1 LTQLLGLDLGTSGAR
16 CLAID
21 EAGRVTATATAA
33 YPLHSPHP
41 GWSEQDP
48 EDWWSASR
56 AVIAKVAHEVGG
68 DVQGLGLAGQM
79 HGSVFLDS
87 HDEVIRPALLWNDQ
101 RTAAQCQ
108 AITDRVGP
116 ERLNQI
122 TGNPA
127 LTGFQAPKILW
138 LRDEEPDAYA
148 GVATVLLPKDFVRL
162 RLAGERATDVSD
174 ASGTLLLDLKT
185 RSWSAE
191 ILDALEIDP
200 QWLPSV
206 FESSAQAGE
215 VSRATAS
222 ELGLGSGIPVAAGGG
237 DNAAAAVGNG
247 VVRPGLASCS
257 IGTSGVLFAHADTL
271 TPDPSGRLH
280 TFCHA
285 VPDRY
290 HQMGVTLAAGGALQ
304 WWRDV
309 LGRHGYDE
317 LTELAASVP
326 PGAGGLLFLP
336 YLTGERTPHMD
347 PRARA
352 MFVGLCSRHGMAHM
366 TRAVFE
372 GVAFSLRDSLEI
384 MKELGLDVAQIRI
397 TGGGARSPFW
407 RQLLADVFARPTV
420 RTVADEGPAYGAAL
434 LAGVAAGVFGSVEE
448 ACGVVRL
455 GAEETEPDAGR
466 ARLYD
471 DYYAAYTRLYPATR
485 ASMHELSELAAPDPR
500 TTQESAR
507 SSVAGRR
514 RRAPP

>member
-1 LTQLLGLDLGTSGAR
+1 LTQLLGLDVGTGGAR

-21 EAGRVTATATAA
+21 ENGRVTATATAA

-41 GWSEQDP
+41 GWSEQQP

-56 AVIAKVAHEVGG
+56 AVVAKVAQEVGH
-68 DVQGLGLAGQM
+68 DVLGIGLAGQM
-79 HGSVFLDS
+79 HGAVFLDER
-87 HDEVIRPALLWNDQ
+87 DDVIRPALLWNDQ

-108 AITDRVGP
+108 AITDRVGS
-116 ERLNQI
+116 ERLHQI

-138 LRDEEPDAYA
+138 LRDEEPEAYA
-148 GVATVLLPKDFVRL
+148 ALATVLLPKDFIRL
-162 RLAGERATDVSD
+162 RLSGERATDVSD

-191 ILDALEIDP
+191 ILDALQIDR

-215 VSRATAS
+215 VSRDIAS
-222 ELGLGSGIPVAAGGG
+222 ELGLRSRLPVAAGGG
-237 DNAAAAVGNG
+237 DNAAAALGNG

-280 TFCHA
+280 SFCHA

-290 HQMGVTLAAGGALQ
+290 HQMGVTLSAGGALR

-309 LGRHGYDE
+309 VGRSDYDE
-317 LTELAASVP
+317 LTELAESAPS
-326 PGAGGLLFLP
+326 GAEGLLFLP

-352 MFVGLCSRHGMAHM
+352 MFVGLSSRHSLAHM
-366 TRAVFE
+366 SRAVFE
-372 GVAFSLRDSLEI
+372 GVAFSLRDSFEI

-407 RQLLADVFARPTV
+407 RQLLADVFGRPIV

-434 LAGVAAGVFGSVEE
+434 LAGVATGLFRNVEE

-455 GAEETEPDAGR
+455 DPERCEPDVGR

-471 DYYAAYTRLYPATR
+471 DHYAAYTRLYPATR
-485 ASMHELSELAAPDPR
+485 ASMHELSRLAARGPGATR
-500 TTQESAR
+500 E
-507 SSVAGRR
+507 
-514 RRAPP
+514 